1 MTGNMHRTAGISS
14 AALALAL
21 VSAPASAQQVADA
34 QSASPAASAA
44 SPEIIVTATKRA
56 QSVQKVPISMTVIG
70 SEKLAEFQATDIKSI
85 VNAVPNVA
93 IQRANGNDAI
103 YIRGF
108 GSASSNYAFDPSVS
122 LYMDG
127 IYAGKQRQAAAP
139 FFDVERVEVLRGPQG
154 ALFGK
159 NTAAGAI
166 SVVSANPTR
175 EMSAGLTGTYNF
187 DQQGYLLDG
196 YASGPVTDTLGV
208 RFALRLQDQDG
219 YVHNLGNDAW
229 ERRDK
234 MQMFRV
240 TARWQPSAAFDTT
253 LKAEYG
259 NIDRAGG
266 LTVSA
271 PLNVRQD
278 PGYTRYTQS
287 NPLAPEGW
295 TNQSLLLSNTANLHL
310 GEFTL
315 TSVTG
320 YSWFSGRTTNAFDQ
334 NTPAGTRVPLTVA
347 NSYPERF
354 NQFSQE
360 VRLLS
365 PTGRTIDYII
375 GAYYDTGKYYLNGIS
390 YYNLPTYQKTLHT
403 YFAQNSNTKS
413 VFGQV
418 TIHPVSI
425 VRIIGSL
432 RYTNTHKD
440 ATFLGD
446 IFRSPTGATSSAV
459 GKIDENHVDPSATFQ
474 IDLTPDVMAYA
485 TYGRGS
491 KSGGFASN
499 TNGTTS
505 ANFQFLPE
513 QSENYEAG
521 IKFAA
526 LDHAIVGSISAYH
539 TRFKNLQV
547 SVYAPSTSS
556 FLISN
561 AASATA
567 KGVEAS
573 LTVRPIR
580 NFDISANGAYLDI
593 KYDDYPRA
601 ACLASQPATC
611 VPATNNLAGFS
622 PPYASKWTGSVQAH
636 ARFDLADYK
645 IDVTGNAAG
654 RSGYYDADT
663 QDPNYG
669 YQKGFIKYDLRVQF
683 APVSE
688 NWHIAL
694 VGRNLSDV
702 HSMSSVFVLPGS
714 LTPVSRALKFPD
726 APRSIAL
733 EVGVKL

>member
-1 MTGNMHRTAGISS
+1 MTGKTYWALKIGS
-14 AALALAL
+14 AAIALTVAS
-21 VSAPASAQQVADA
+21 VPANAQQIADA
-34 QSASPAASAA
+34 QRAAPTENTA

-70 SEKLAEFQATDIKSI
+70 SEKLAEFQATDMKSI
-85 VNAVPNVA
+85 VNSVPNVA

-127 IYAGKQRQAAAP
+127 IYTGKQRQAAAP

-166 SVVSANPTR
+166 SVVSANPTK

-187 DQQGYLLDG
+187 DQKGYLLDG
-196 YASGPVTDTLGV
+196 YVSGPVTDTLGV

-219 YVHNLGNDAW
+219 YVHNLGTGAW
-229 ERRDK
+229 DRRDK

-240 TARWQPSAAFDTT
+240 TAHWEPSNFFDTT

-266 LTVSA
+266 LTVSS

-278 PGYTRYTQS
+278 PGYDRYTQS
-287 NPLAPEGW
+287 SPLGPEGW
-295 TNQSLLLSNTANLHL
+295 TNHSVLLSNTANAHF

-320 YSWFSGRTTNAFDQ
+320 YSWFSGRATNVFDQ
-334 NTPAGTRVPLTVA
+334 NTPSGTIVPLTIA
-347 NSYPERF
+347 NSYPEKF
-354 NQFSQE
+354 SQFSQE

-365 PTGRTIDYII
+365 PTGRTIEYVV
-375 GAYYDTGKYYLNGIS
+375 GAYYDTGKYSLAGTS
-390 YYNLPTYQKTLHT
+390 YYNLPTYQRTIHT
-403 YFAQNSNTKS
+403 NFAQNSDTKS

-418 TIHPVSI
+418 TIRPAAI
-425 VRIIGSL
+425 VRVIGSL

-440 ATFLGD
+440 ATFFGD
-446 IFRSPTGATSSAV
+446 IFRSPTNATSSAV
-459 GKIDENHVDPSATFQ
+459 GKINEDHVDPSATIQ
-474 IDLTPDVMAYA
+474 VDLAPDVMAYA

-505 ANFQFLPE
+505 ATFQFLPE

-521 IKFAA
+521 LKFAA
-526 LDHAIVGSISAYH
+526 LNRAIVGSISTYH

-547 SVYAPSTSS
+547 SVYSPSTSS

-567 KGVEAS
+567 KGFEGS

-593 KYDDYPRA
+593 KYDDYPGA
-601 ACLASQPATC
+601 ACLATQPSTC
-611 VPATNNLAGFS
+611 VAATNNLAGYS
-622 PPYASKWTGSVQAH
+622 PPYSSKWTGSVQAH

-645 IDVTGNAAG
+645 IDVTGGGAG
-654 RSGYYDADT
+654 RTGFYDADT

-669 YQKGFIKYDLRVQF
+669 YQKGYIKYDLRVQF
-683 APVSE
+683 APTSE

-702 HSMSSVFVLPGS
+702 HTVASVFVLPAS
-714 LTPVSRALKFPD
+714 LTPIPRALKFPD